1 MADLLLSNIVF
12 SESNLLKIPPRG
24 QSMASTKTMAGCLS
38 ETVVNF
44 AIIFENIKTL
54 ASVYN
59 TNAQCKIVFTEL
71 NDGDHLKLWHMF
83 KYY

>member
-12 SESNLLKIPPRG
+12 SESNLLKISPRG

-59 TNAQCKIVFTEL
+59 TKCAVQNCVYWTE
-71 NDGDHLKLWHMF
+71 WWRPF
-83 KYY
+83 KVVAHV